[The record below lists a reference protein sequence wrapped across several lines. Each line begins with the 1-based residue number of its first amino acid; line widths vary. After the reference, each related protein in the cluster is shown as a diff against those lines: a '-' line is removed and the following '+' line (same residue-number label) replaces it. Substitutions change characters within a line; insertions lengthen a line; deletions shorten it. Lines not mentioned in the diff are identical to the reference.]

1 MNKEISKKKERTNVF
16 YALLLL
22 VFSVIKR
29 LTGMIFFILGL
40 VICGMTVFPLIFLFF
55 GIDKAN
61 DWMDRNI
68 LPFVEWWD

>member
-40 VICGMTVFPLIFLFF
+40 VIFGITVFPIIFLFF